1 MSLNKLN
8 TAEFIK
14 LEENMVS
21 QNLKV
26 ANPTFLKTGVLG
38 LLINTI
44 GIVKSDNAF
53 FLNSLVKESSP
64 ATAETYESL
73 FFHATIKDLS
83 IDFSLPAEFLIS
95 FIIPEVD
102 LNQGE
107 IIKYTINRDTVLVD
121 ENKWGYTIEDPI
133 EIYLSN
139 GTIRGKRYGQT
150 IEELD
155 VYRTVHP
162 MDKSQYIY
170 LVNTTVR
177 QYDRIF
183 QLETVPELSD
193 DPHTFSINIP
203 STDNIY
209 QINVWRQQTNYVN
222 NIAQDPKPLNISDI
236 RSNKSEDFGLIYE
249 LQPLDIKYA
258 KNLSNQT
265 DDHIFLKFNETSITF
280 TTGDGIFGRKPKTNE
295 KILVEIKLTQG
306 KNGNIPSTS
315 FTINNILVQQINPNG
330 SMSSKNT
337 VLKAVSIDGGTGGF
351 NIESKED
358 IRRKILNTNGNYI
371 GSISDIKNAFYLDN
385 GIPYIDKKYFNSRH
399 NIFIYNIIRDNTNR
413 IIQTTTRN
421 IKLSELENNPFLPE
435 YTYDGVELISP
446 FYYVNFKNRFNAYLV
461 IPEVKLDLIH
471 ETGIDLNTKL
481 EINPTLY
488 LTYDWFERKTYLEL
502 RGANANYTYVVSC
515 NINSHIN
522 LSAGNS
528 FRVEINKT
536 FLNDYCLFDGFTK
549 TAVNADNNLT
559 VNVPGY
565 MTNIKLS
572 VYDGPVKKVSM
583 IQANS
588 VKYTQVK
595 LKQEHYYW
603 VDVDIFDPDKE
614 VHYILNVPFI
624 EKTYVTQNLK
634 NAASKLDYFFSILD
648 KKENIN
654 PNLNLTQAFYNTIK
668 IEEIYRNYIFETTD
682 VYVQPKISLN
692 MEILLNAVNL
702 QRSKWL
708 TTIDLETDLK
718 FIVNTYTDSIEG
730 YNIVFNE
737 SQLEQMIMNFFNGE
751 YQVIENIK
759 IWNPSG
765 PIRVRYSSVIYS
777 MFEENYGSSQSEYNE
792 EELRDFVLTGEI
804 PQVTQRQIVDFVPPF
819 FSFSRNIGIEFKS
832 N

>member
-14 LEENMVS
+14 LEENLVS

-73 FFHATIKDLS
+73 FFHATIKDLN
-83 IDFSLPAEFLIS
+83 IEFSTPAEFLIS

-107 IIKYTINRDTVLVD
+107 IIKYTINRDTVLLD

-133 EIYLSN
+133 EIYISN
-139 GTIRGKRYGQT
+139 GTIRGRRYGST
-150 IEELD
+150 ITELD
-155 VYRTVHP
+155 IYRTIHP
-162 MDKSQYIY
+162 IDKSQYIY
-170 LVNTTVR
+170 LVNTSVK

-193 DPHTFSINIP
+193 DPYTFSINIP
-203 STDNIY
+203 SVDNIY
-209 QINVWRQQTNYVN
+209 QINVWRQQTSYVN
-222 NIAQDPKPLNISDI
+222 NIAQDPKPLDISDI
-236 RSNKSEDFGLIYE
+236 RSNKSEDFGMIYE

-280 TTGDGIFGRKPKTNE
+280 TTGDGIFGRKPKINE

-337 VLKAVSIDGGTGGF
+337 VLKAVSLDGGTGGY

-385 GIPYIDKKYFNSRH
+385 GIPYIDKKYFNSKH

-421 IKLSELENNPFLPE
+421 IKLSDLENNPFLPE
-435 YTYDGVELISP
+435 MTYDGVELISP
-446 FYYVNFKNRFNAYLV
+446 FYYVNFKNRFNAYLI

-515 NINSHIN
+515 NINSAIN

-536 FLNDYCLFDGFTK
+536 FLNEYCLFDGFTK
-549 TAVNADNNLT
+549 TSVQAGTNAT

-565 MTNIKLS
+565 MSNIKLS
-572 VYDGPVKKVSM
+572 VYDGPIKKVSM
-583 IQANS
+583 LQANTI
-588 VKYTQVK
+588 KYTQVK

-624 EKTYVTQNLK
+624 EKTYVTQNIK
-634 NAASKLDYFFSILD
+634 NAAAKLDYFFSILD
-648 KKENIN
+648 KKDNIN

-692 MEILLNAVNL
+692 MELLLNSVNL

-737 SQLEQMIMNFFNGE
+737 SQLEQMIMNYFNGE
-751 YQVIENIK
+751 YKVIENIK

-765 PIRVRYSSVIYS
+765 PIRVRDSSVIYS
-777 MFEENYGSSQSEYNE
+777 MFEENYGSSQSEYTE
-792 EELRDFVLTGEI
+792 DELREFVLTGEI
-804 PQVTQRQIVDFVPPF
+804 PQVTQKQIVDFVPPF

>member
-14 LEENMVS
+14 LEENLVS

-53 FLNSLVKESSP
+53 FMNSLIKESSP

-83 IDFSLPAEFLIS
+83 IDFSHPSEFLIS

-107 IIKYTINRDTVLVD
+107 IIKYSINRDTVLID

-139 GTIRGKRYGQT
+139 GTIRGKRYGKT

-162 MDKSQYIY
+162 IDKSQYIY

-193 DPHTFSINIP
+193 DPYTFSINIP
-203 STDNIY
+203 NTDNIY
-209 QINVWRQQTNYVN
+209 QINVWRQQTSYVN

-265 DDHIFLKFNETSITF
+265 DDHIFLKFNETSISF

-461 IPEVKLDLIH
+461 IPEVKIDLIH

-515 NINSHIN
+515 NINSNIN

-549 TAVNADNNLT
+549 TAVQADNNLT

-565 MTNIKLS
+565 MTNVKLS

-583 IQANS
+583 IQSNT

-603 VDVDIFDPDKE
+603 VDVDVFDPDKE

-624 EKTYVTQNLK
+624 EKTYVTQNIK
-634 NAASKLDYFFSILD
+634 NAAAKLDYFFSILD

-668 IEEIYRNYIFETTD
+668 IEEIYRNYIFESTD

-692 MEILLNAVNL
+692 MEILLNSVNL

-730 YNIVFNE
+730 YNIIFNE
-737 SQLEQMIMNFFNGE
+737 SQLEQMIMNYFNGE

-765 PIRVRYSSVIYS
+765 PIRVRDSSVIYS
-777 MFEENYGSSQSEYNE
+777 LFEENYGSSQSEYTE

>member
-14 LEENMVS
+14 LEENLVS

-73 FFHATIKDLS
+73 FFHATIKDLN
-83 IDFSLPAEFLIS
+83 IEFSTPAEFLIS

-107 IIKYTINRDTVLVD
+107 IIKYTINRDTVLLD

-133 EIYLSN
+133 EIYISN
-139 GTIRGKRYGQT
+139 GTIRGRRYGST
-150 IEELD
+150 ISELD
-155 VYRTVHP
+155 IYRTTHP
-162 MDKSQYIY
+162 IDKSQYIY
-170 LVNTTVR
+170 LVNTSVK

-193 DPHTFSINIP
+193 DPYTFSINIP
-203 STDNIY
+203 SVDNIY
-209 QINVWRQQTNYVN
+209 QINVWRQQTSYVN

-236 RSNKSEDFGLIYE
+236 RSNKSEDFGMIYE

-280 TTGDGIFGRKPKTNE
+280 TTGDGIFGRKPKINE

-337 VLKAVSIDGGTGGF
+337 VLKAVSLDGGTGGY

-385 GIPYIDKKYFNSRH
+385 GIPYIDKKYFNSKH

-421 IKLSELENNPFLPE
+421 IKLSDLENNPFLPE
-435 YTYDGVELISP
+435 MTYDGVELISP
-446 FYYVNFKNRFNAYLV
+446 FYYVNFKNRFNAYLI

-502 RGANANYTYVVSC
+502 RGANANYTYIVSC
-515 NINSHIN
+515 NINSSIN

-536 FLNDYCLFDGFTK
+536 FLNEYCLFDGFTK
-549 TAVNADNNLT
+549 TSVQAGTNAT
-559 VNVPGY
+559 INVPGY
-565 MTNIKLS
+565 MSNIKLS
-572 VYDGPVKKVSM
+572 VYDGPIKKVSM
-583 IQANS
+583 IQANTI
-588 VKYTQVK
+588 KYTQVK

-603 VDVDIFDPDKE
+603 VDVDVFDPDKE

-624 EKTYVTQNLK
+624 EKTYVTQNIK
-634 NAASKLDYFFSILD
+634 NAAAKLDYFFSILD
-648 KKENIN
+648 KKDNIN

-692 MEILLNAVNL
+692 MELLLNSVNL

-737 SQLEQMIMNFFNGE
+737 SQLEQMIMNYFNGE
-751 YQVIENIK
+751 YKVIENIK

-765 PIRVRYSSVIYS
+765 PIRVRDSSVIYS
-777 MFEENYGSSQSEYNE
+777 MFEENYGSSQSEYTE
-792 EELRDFVLTGEI
+792 EQLREFVLTGEI
-804 PQVTQRQIVDFVPPF
+804 PQVTQKQIVDFVPPF